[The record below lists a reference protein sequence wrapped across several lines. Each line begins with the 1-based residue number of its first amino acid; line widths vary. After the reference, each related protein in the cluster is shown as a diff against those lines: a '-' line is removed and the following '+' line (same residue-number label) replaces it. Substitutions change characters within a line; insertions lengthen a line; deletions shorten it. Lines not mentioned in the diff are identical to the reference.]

1 MRTFLGESLGKLYFR
16 IVFRYNISKMC
27 NKDDEMLFSPGMRVR
42 IRDAEWFIRHVAPS
56 GMPIQRAIVCKAP
69 FFRKDREADYKEAW
83 EMLERRHS

>member
-1 MRTFLGESLGKLYFR
+1 M
-16 IVFRYNISKMC
+16 VFCYNISKMC
-27 NKDDEMLFSPGMRVR
+27 NKEDETLFSPGMRVR

-83 EMLERRHS
+83 EMLERRERK